1 MLSLATHKIRRTE
14 EATKLAEV
22 TVANAGIHKKIHL
35 KKKQQNDTFHFFQK
49 KNNNTKMAKIT
60 LYYFEVGI

>member
-1 MLSLATHKIRRTE
+1 LLSLATHKIRRTE

-35 KKKQQNDTFHFFQK
+35 KKSNKMIPFTSFK
-49 KNNNTKMAKIT
+49 KKKNNTKMAKIS
-60 LYYFEVGI
+60 I